1 MFQVIPSLYMF
12 IPAALLGFVIGMAI
26 WLVVLIVMRTYSSIR
41 KSMAR
46 QDDEPKTDIID
57 DLKFSLGD
65 DPWKKISDA
74 ETVHGLDGSIRKGDR
89 VWKLRND
96 FRAQGIGGS
105 DRKPRRQQFHDQ
117 SRLSSHSAGKNV
129 KF

>member
-1 MFQVIPSLYMF
+1 MF

-41 KSMAR
+41 KSMSR
-46 QDDEPKTDIID
+46 KDDEPKTDIID

-74 ETVHGLDGSIRKGDR
+74 ETVHGLDGSMRKGDR
-89 VWKLRND
+89 VWNLRND
-96 FRAQGIGGS
+96 FRTPGIGGS
-105 DRKPRRQQFHDQ
+105 DRKPRRPQYHNE
-117 SRLSSHSAGKNV
+117 SRMSSHSAGKNV